1 MLVGVYLIIVL
12 VVNSWDTHIKYGMF
26 DITSTVINGLK
37 VTLLETNS
45 KHYGDTVTGKL
56 MIMEFNLHILI
67 MSCWLMFSQWG
78 ILVGLVMDYQTACWV
93 LMRNQIALQYV
104 SNYEIRA
111 KKWGKSA
118 WWRLFYNLPIFNDY
132 FRFLWDRIDWSS
144 DFFGKTMA
152 QFDWKWKIR
161 VERVMFLQFE
171 TPRFGIRGECC
182 FYATVK
188 NVERITRKSHVGHGV
203 SNGASFSLVKQKNFW
218 YCFSCCLGIF
228 SLAEILRKD
237 GRWP

>member
-1 MLVGVYLIIVL
+1 MKRQLFGSVTVFKVASLSTLWYTVTMMLVGVYLIIVL

-93 LMRNQIALQYV
+93 LMRNQIALQFV

-111 KKWGKSA
+111 KKMGKIRMMAFILQSTDFQ
-118 WWRLFYNLPIFNDY
+118 RLLSISLRQNWLEL
-132 FRFLWDRIDWSS
+132 RFLWENNGSIWL
-144 DFFGKTMA
+144 K
-152 QFDWKWKIR
+152 
-161 VERVMFLQFE
+161 
-171 TPRFGIRGECC
+171 
-182 FYATVK
+182 VK
-188 NVERITRKSHVGHGV
+188 N
-203 SNGASFSLVKQKNFW
+203 
-218 YCFSCCLGIF
+218 
-228 SLAEILRKD
+228 
-237 GRWP
+237 